1 MDNILN
7 TDNLSIQPDN
17 GKLQKPMTNHSFKKE
32 ELDWPTI
39 YKLLAQTSERKLE
52 KMCKEETIKDLP
64 KRCPKRYNDNKHICY
79 VCIKGSTTSISKGVI
94 ANIDNLR
101 PG

>member
-52 KMCKEETIKDLP
+52 RMCKEKTIKDLP
-64 KRCPKRYNDNKHICY
+64 KRWPKNTTTTNIY
-79 VCIKGSTTSISKGVI
+79 VMYASKDQQQVYQKV
-94 ANIDNLR
+94 
-101 PG
+101 